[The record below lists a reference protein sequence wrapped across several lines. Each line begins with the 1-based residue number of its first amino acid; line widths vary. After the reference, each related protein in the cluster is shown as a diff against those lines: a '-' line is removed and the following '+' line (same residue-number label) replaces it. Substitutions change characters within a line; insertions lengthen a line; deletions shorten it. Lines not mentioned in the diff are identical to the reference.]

1 MLEQIFTEGHQTCVK
16 LATKHGSSLFCLV
29 ALPKMGSLLMGTAPT
44 KI

>member
-16 LATKHGSSLFCLV
+16 LATQHGSSLFCLA